1 MAESSEKSEVILQ
14 ELKKIS
20 KILILINAST
30 IENELSKIA
39 NTDARKKMW
48 VLVDGKRM
56 PQDIAN
62 MVEVSRRA
70 VSYFLEDMAT
80 AGFIEYN
87 PYKPPVRIL
96 DYVPPSWL
104 ELLTK
109 ERKSE
114 EKVEIKSEKEEFHA

>member
-39 NTDARKKMW
+39 NTDA
-48 VLVDGKRM
+48 
-56 PQDIAN
+56 QDRAN